1 MIDST
6 RVLRPLDEA
15 ASTIEQL
22 DDYQST
28 AELAAALQV
37 TTQAVDRALRN
48 LLRADPEAPDE
59 VRLAALSSSDLP
71 HDRLIPALRQRNL
84 ISLQLA
90 GMVHELEQSARR
102 AVDGQV
108 RASDGDHAQRVV
120 QMLRS
125 EVSAA
130 GDRPVRE
137 VAHQAVE
144 SGVLELQAHPVPAP
158 ETRTRLYRN
167 VGLAALF
174 IGLAVLLVILFT
186 RDSEFEKGRAAFAAE
201 QWETAE
207 SHFEKAAQDKDNA
220 SAQLYLARVYRR
232 QQQYDR
238 AAAILR
244 DAAVRHKED
253 DQIWR
258 ELGYL
263 FLDLN
268 QPQLAAERF
277 KQAQELNPEDKNNWI
292 LLVRALRAAGD
303 PSAEQVLQQA
313 PPEVRALLTGN

>member
-15 ASTIEQL
+15 AAAIDKL
-22 DDYQST
+22 DDYLASD
-28 AELAAALQV
+28 ELASALEA
-37 TTQAVDRALRN
+37 TTQAVDRTLRN
-48 LLRADPEAPDE
+48 ILRADAGTPDE
-59 VRLAALSSSDLP
+59 IRLTALSSAELP

-102 AVDGQV
+102 ATEGQV
-108 RASDGDHAQRVV
+108 RAADGDHALQVV
-120 QMLRS
+120 QRLRS

-144 SGVLELQAHPVPAP
+144 SGVLDLHAHAVPVHA
-158 ETRTRLYRN
+158 ERSRLYRN
-167 VGLAALF
+167 LGLAALF
-174 IGLAVLLVILFT
+174 MVSAVLLITLLA
-186 RDSEFEKGRAAFAAE
+186 RDSDFEKGKAAFAAE
-201 QWETAE
+201 RWDAAAGF
-207 SHFEKAAQDKDNA
+207 FEKAAQDKDNA

-238 AAAILR
+238 AAVVLK
-244 DAAVRHKED
+244 DAAVRHNED
-253 DQIWR
+253 EQVWR

-268 QPQLAAERF
+268 QPHLAAERF
-277 KQAQELNPEDKNNWI
+277 RQAQELNPENKDNWI

-303 PSAEQVLQQA
+303 PSSEQVLQQA
-313 PPEVRALLTGN
+313 PAEVRALLTSH